1 MLKKIIYQLERLVS
15 IFGVSSPT
23 DIENAK
29 RRSVARRAEKAQAD
43 GVEMNGAVH
52 DTALEHDAQERGRK
66 I

>member
-23 DIENAK
+23 DIEEAK
-29 RRSVARRAEKAQAD
+29 RRDLLYDE
-43 GVEMNGAVH
+43 
-52 DTALEHDAQERGRK
+52 RK